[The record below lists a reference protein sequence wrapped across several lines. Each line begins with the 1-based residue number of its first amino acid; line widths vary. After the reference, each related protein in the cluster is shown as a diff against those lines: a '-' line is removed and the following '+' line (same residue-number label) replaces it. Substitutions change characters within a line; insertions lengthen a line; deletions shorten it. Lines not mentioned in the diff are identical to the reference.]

1 MKIWVALCGAALAAI
16 ASVSTAQATT
26 LSGNLTADND
36 FAAYISTDDSVL
48 GTFLT
53 GGNDWTITN
62 TLSQSL
68 TAGVTNYLHIVALNQ
83 GGPDGFIGSFS
94 LSDSLFKFANGTQ
107 SLVTDVADWTS
118 STGAGTFAT
127 PTWSAPGSAPI
138 SLGVNGVAPWG
149 AQSSI
154 DALAA
159 WIWRSP
165 DTQNHGD
172 LAFFS
177 TAITTNVAA
186 TPIPASL
193 PLFASALGGLGFMAR
208 RKRRAQAA

>member
-48 GTFLT
+48 GTVLT

-107 SLVTDVADWTS
+107 SLVTDVS
-118 STGAGTFAT
+118 
-127 PTWSAPGSAPI
+127 
-138 SLGVNGVAPWG
+138 
-149 AQSSI
+149 Q
-154 DALAA
+154 AA
-159 WIWRSP
+159 MTDQQGNVIP
-165 DTQNHGD
+165 FDTQNVYLDAKEKG
-172 LAFFS
+172 
-177 TAITTNVAA
+177 I
-186 TPIPASL
+186 
-193 PLFASALGGLGFMAR
+193 
-208 RKRRAQAA
+208 